1 MRPRFQH
8 GQISHRGAFWV
19 LRYREDRVGV
29 DGRVKRIRTTEP
41 LAPYADYP
49 YKGTPTDVQRLR
61 EQFHEKIAAILSPV
75 NGHNDATLTALT
87 LTEFIEKSY
96 FPRLEYRLKVPAGNE
111 LHVEPSTIQGYHYI
125 YEGHI
130 KNNPVAKKRLVTFT
144 AQDCRRLMES
154 ISQTLSHRR
163 HLRIKNFL
171 SGVFAWAIADSA
183 YQGANPMAE
192 IKVGG
197 HTNAQQQH
205 AYTLEEVAEM
215 LEKLS
220 EPARTVCA
228 VAAFTGLSH
237 SELPGLKWSD
247 YDGESI
253 TVERKITGNYIHAQ
267 RKVVGQY
274 IGPPKTTARKASIP
288 VVPQLQK
295 ILAKYKNDFPPG
307 QEDWIFRSDKSLK
320 PLNLDNLSRREIP
333 QYINGNWCGW
343 HAFRRG
349 LGTRLNDLGVD
360 TKTIQAILRH
370 ANIST
375 TLAFY
380 IIPSKAQAQAG
391 LKKMARALAKYGI
404 K

>member
-1 MRPRFQH
+1 MRPRYQE
-8 GQISHRGAFWV
+8 GSIQRRGNQWV
-19 LRYREDRVGV
+19 LRYWEDR
-29 DGRVKRIRTTEP
+29 DGRRVRTVKPLVSYGTHPFRTP
-41 LAPYADYP
+41 LSA
-49 YKGTPTDVQRLR
+49 TDEKRLR
-61 EQFHEKIAAILSPV
+61 ELLAEQITALLSPV
-75 NGHNDATLTALT
+75 NQGRTSDGTPLT
-87 LTEFIEKSY
+87 LAEFIEKSY
-96 FPRLEYRLKVPAGNE
+96 FPRLDYRFTVPAGNE

-125 YEGHI
+125 FEGHI
-130 KNNPVAKKRLVTFT
+130 KNDPVAKTPLIQFN
-144 AQDCRRLMES
+144 AQDGRRLLEA
-154 ISQTLSHRR
+154 IPQTLSHRR

-171 SGVFAWAIADSA
+171 SGVFAWAIADNA
-183 YQGANPMAE
+183 YHGSNPMTE

-197 HTNAQQQH
+197 HTKTQQEH

-215 LEKLS
+215 LEKLAD
-220 EPARTVCA
+220 PARTVCA

-247 YDGESI
+247 YDVEAI
-253 TVERKITGNYIHAQ
+253 TVERKITGNYVHSQ
-267 RKVVGQY
+267 KKVIGQY

-295 ILAKYKNDFPPG
+295 ILTKYKMDFPPG
-307 QEDWIFRSDKSLK
+307 QDDWIFRNDKSLK
-320 PLNLDNLSRREIP
+320 PLNLDNLARREIP
-333 QYINGNWCGW
+333 QLIKGNWCGW

-380 IIPSKAQAQAG
+380 IIPSQKQAQAG
-391 LKKMARALAKYGI
+391 LKKMAKALAKYGI

>member
-1 MRPRFQH
+1 MRPRFQE
-8 GQISHRGAFWV
+8 GSIRRRGSQWV
-19 LRYREDRVGV
+19 LRYREDR
-29 DGRVKRIRTTEP
+29 DGKRISIRKP
-41 LAPYADYP
+41 LVSYATHP
-49 YKGTPTDVQRLR
+49 FKTPLSQTDEKRLR
-61 EQFHEKIAAILSPV
+61 ELMADKISALLSPINRGRT
-75 NGHNDATLTALT
+75 NGVVTLAA
-87 LTEFIEKSY
+87 FIENSY
-96 FPRLEYRLKVPAGNE
+96 FPRLDYRLKVPAGNE

-125 YEGHI
+125 YEGHV
-130 KNNPVAKKRLVTFT
+130 KNNPIAKTPLIHFT
-144 AQDCRRLMES
+144 AQDGRRLMES
-154 ISQTLSHRR
+154 IDQTLSHRR
-163 HLRIKNFL
+163 HIRIKNFL
-171 SGVFAWAIADSA
+171 SGVFAWAIADNE
-183 YQGANPMAE
+183 YLGANPMSE

-197 HTNAQQQH
+197 HTNIPQEH
-205 AYTLEEVAEM
+205 AYTLEEVADM
-215 LEKLS
+215 LENLA
-220 EPARTVCA
+220 EPARTLCA

-253 TVERKITGNYIHAQ
+253 AVERKITPNFV
-267 RKVVGQY
+267 RSDKKVIGHY

-295 ILAKYKNDFPPG
+295 ILVKYKKKFPPG
-307 QEDWIFRSDKSLK
+307 QDDWIFRSEESLK
-320 PLNLDNLSRREIP
+320 VINLDNLGRREIAP
-333 QYINGNWCGW
+333 KIKGSWCGW

-380 IIPSKAQAQAG
+380 IIPSQARAQAG
-391 LKKMARALAKYGI
+391 LKKMAKALAKYGI